1 MKMIDTY
8 VNNLCKE
15 LDVKIK
21 IKHLLLRDVY
31 WLVLAAKLSSLVYLH
46 QKAVNN
52 PVEIDKISVF
62 CKSLVEE
69 IIGRKLIGEV
79 YPDEEYYSTLKGNGS
94 IDDIYAILVGIK
106 VRAGYQGRTEEL
118 MRRLG
123 EFVRE
128 AQR

>member
-1 MKMIDTY
+1 MIDTY

-46 QKAVNN
+46 QKVVNN
-52 PVEIDKISVF
+52 PIEIDKITIF

-69 IIGRKLIGEV
+69 MIGRKLFGEI

-106 VRAGYQGRTEEL
+106 VRAGYQGKTDEL
-118 MRRLG
+118 MREIGKFVG
-123 EFVRE
+123 ETTK
-128 AQR
+128 

>member
-1 MKMIDTY
+1 M
-8 VNNLCKE
+8 
-15 LDVKIK
+15 DVKIK

-31 WLVLAAKLSSLVYLH
+31 WLIMAAKLSSLVYLH
-46 QKAVNN
+46 QKIVND
-52 PVEIDKISVF
+52 PIEIDKISIF

-79 YPDEEYYSTLKGNGS
+79 YPDENYYSQIKPENKGL
-94 IDDIYAILVGIK
+94 DDIYAILVGIK

-118 MRRLG
+118 MHRLG

-128 AQR
+128 TTK

>member
-1 MKMIDTY
+1 MIDTY

-31 WLVLAAKLSSLVYLH
+31 WLIMSAKLSSLIYLY
-46 QKAVNN
+46 QKALND
-52 PVEIDKISVF
+52 PIEIDKITLF

-69 IIGRKLIGEV
+69 MIGRKLVGEV
-79 YPDEEYYSTLKGNGS
+79 YPDEEYYSQVKLENKGL
-94 IDDIYAILVGIK
+94 DDIYGILVGIK

-118 MRRLG
+118 MHSLG

-128 AQR
+128 AAK